1 LSIFFSH
8 QLAALGWDSYFD
20 EKFKQFASEGG
31 VPARVIA
38 DYGTE
43 CLVHD
48 GVDSSRATVGRHL
61 RNDGATMPAV
71 GDWVSLLKR
80 EPVGAILGVVER
92 RTVFARKAPGTET
105 REQVLAAN
113 VDVAF
118 VVAAATDV
126 NVRRIERYLTV
137 AWQSGAVP
145 VVLLTKADIA
155 ESLEELRSELEAVAL
170 GTPVIVTSAVTGDGI
185 DEILRELQPARTGV
199 LLGPSGAGK
208 STLINRIV
216 GSELMRTRLI
226 HRSGEGRHMTSHR
239 QLVQL
244 PQGGMI
250 IDTPGLREA
259 QLWEGEEALVHRL
272 RACHRAGMRDQSG
285 ARGGNARR
293 RTVQELPQAS
303 ARAACGGGEDR
314 RAHQAG
320 GAQEVE
326 ADLGREQDPRQVL
339 SMERAWLS
347 RQALLRGGGVTWW
360 RSRSPRPARRGGG
373 RPKTGCSPWRSGRS
387 PCRPAPG

>member
-1 LSIFFSH
+1 MLSTYFTSR
-8 QLAALGWDSYFD
+8 LATLGWDSYFD
-20 EKFKQFASEGG
+20 EKFKHLASLGG
-31 VPARVIA
+31 IPARVVA
-38 DYGTE
+38 DYGVE

-48 GVDSSRATVGRHL
+48 GADSSRASVGRNL
-61 RNDGATMPAV
+61 RHDGATMPAV
-71 GDWVSLLKR
+71 GDWVSVVKR
-80 EPVGAILGVVER
+80 ETVGAIRGVVER
-92 RTVFARKAPGTET
+92 RTVFTRKAAGIET

-126 NVRRIERYLTV
+126 NARRIERYLTI
-137 AWQSGAVP
+137 AWQSGATP

-155 ESLEELRSELEAVAL
+155 DELDEMRAELEAVSL
-170 GTPVIVTSAVTGDGI
+170 GTSVIVTSAVTGDGV
-185 DEILRELQPARTGV
+185 DEIIRELHPARTGV

-259 QLWEGEEALVHRL
+259 QLWEGEQALVNVFEDIEELALTCRFTDCAHATEPGCAIKAALDAGTLDADRFRSYLKLQREL
-272 RACHRAGMRDQSG
+272 RAVAAKTE
-285 ARGGNARR
+285 ARIAL
-293 RTVQELPQAS
+293 E
-303 ARAACGGGEDR
+303 
-314 RAHQAG
+314 
-320 GAQEVE
+320 
-326 ADLGREQDPRQVL
+326 
-339 SMERAWLS
+339 ERKKWKQIAVANKV
-347 RQALLRGGGVTWW
+347 RVRF
-360 RSRSPRPARRGGG
+360 
-373 RPKTGCSPWRSGRS
+373 
-387 PCRPAPG
+387 

>member
-1 LSIFFSH
+1 MSIYFTH

-20 EKFKQFASEGG
+20 EKFRPFAKDDQSEGG
-31 VPARVIA
+31 MPARVIA
-38 DYGTE
+38 DHGAE

-48 GVDSSRATVGRHL
+48 GTDSSRANVRRHL
-61 RNDGATMPAV
+61 RNDGSAMPAV

-80 EPVGAILGVVER
+80 QPVGAIIGVVER
-92 RTVFARKAPGTET
+92 RTVFARKAPGAET

-126 NVRRIERYLTV
+126 NVRRIERYLTI

-145 VVLLTKADIA
+145 IVLLTKADIA
-155 ESLEELRSELEAVAL
+155 ASPDELRAELEAVAL
-170 GTPVIVTSAVTGDGI
+170 GAQVIVTSAVRGDGI

-216 GSELMRTRLI
+216 GSDLMRTRLI

-259 QLWEGEEALVHRL
+259 QLWEGEEALVNVFEDVDELALTCRFTDCGHASEPGCAVKAALDAGTLDAGRFQSYRKLQREL
-272 RACHRAGMRDQSG
+272 RAVAAKTD
-285 ARGGNARR
+285 ARIRLEERKKWKQIAVANK
-293 RTVQELPQAS
+293 
-303 ARAACGGGEDR
+303 DR
-314 RAHQAG
+314 VRF
-320 GAQEVE
+320 
-326 ADLGREQDPRQVL
+326 
-339 SMERAWLS
+339 
-347 RQALLRGGGVTWW
+347 
-360 RSRSPRPARRGGG
+360 
-373 RPKTGCSPWRSGRS
+373 
-387 PCRPAPG
+387 